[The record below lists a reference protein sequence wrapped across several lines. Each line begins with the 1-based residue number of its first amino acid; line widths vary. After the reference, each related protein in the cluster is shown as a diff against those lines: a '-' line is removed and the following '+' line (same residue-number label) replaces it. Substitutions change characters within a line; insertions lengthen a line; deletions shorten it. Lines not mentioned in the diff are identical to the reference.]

1 MLHHSVIDNQHLQ
14 YECLQFTHML
24 VSSVLSQSYCS
35 LLHQK
40 SCVLRLLQ
48 KNNILTRSMQ
58 MKELHNTK
66 IFFKKHLAWKF
77 V

>member
-14 YECLQFTHML
+14 YECLQFNHML

-40 SCVLRLLQ
+40 KLCIALIS
-48 KNNILTRSMQ
+48 N
-58 MKELHNTK
+58 E
-66 IFFKKHLAWKF
+66 
-77 V
+77 